1 MQRAFLILTAILLGA
16 CGSNTTEAEE
26 NLPEVGSHPDQV
38 AHPAPG
44 DPQFANNAT
53 AGADQGQV
61 EGMNGAT
68 QGPTAGDS
76 DAPYAG
82 DSSN

>member
-1 MQRAFLILTAILLGA
+1 MLRAIIILAAVSISA
-16 CGSNTTEAEE
+16 CGAGPTEAEE
-26 NLPEVGSHPDQV
+26 NLANTGSHPEQL

-44 DPQFANNAT
+44 EPQFGSNAVT
-53 AGADQGQV
+53 GASEGQI
-61 EGMNGAT
+61 EGMNGST